1 MMNSAFH
8 EEALILTQDI
18 IKPVNSGDEMPVK
31 CRANIIVNV
40 ITIYISTLRDQ
51 ISMNFRFH
59 ETCEVL
65 KFSLN

>member
-1 MMNSAFH
+1 MRTCYELFDRYVSTNAQ
-8 EEALILTQDI
+8 I
-18 IKPVNSGDEMPVK
+18 
-31 CRANIIVNV
+31 RANIIVNV

-65 KFSLN
+65 KFSRN